1 MCAVAS
7 ACVLSLPSGGVE
19 TPGMTPDNPRRFT
32 PDIGVALTDIDR
44 QVQKVAVRN
53 HAPSDLN
60 ELALAIHKLI
70 GVIKKLHG
78 DL

>member
-1 MCAVAS
+1 
-7 ACVLSLPSGGVE
+7 
-19 TPGMTPDNPRRFT
+19 MTPDHFGHIT
-32 PDIGVALTDIDR
+32 PDIGHALADIDR

-60 ELALAIHKLI
+60 ELALAINKLI
-70 GVIKKLHG
+70 GVIKRLHG